1 MEEEVVPGVVDKEC
15 SLIDFEVAAGGTSIG
30 VVAEEVTETISVEK
44 PVIAELEA
52 E

>member
-15 SLIDFEVAAGGTSIG
+15 LLLDFVVVAGGTTIG
-30 VVAEEVTETISVEK
+30 VIAEEVTETISVEK